1 MLSPVW
7 PFASE
12 WTVACQ
18 SSLSMGF
25 FSSKNTGTVA
35 ISSSRRYSP
44 GRFQTSTSCVCWIA
58 RGFLDYWAIREAPKE
73 YYIWKDLWQPCCWEK
88 ESLELL
94 RVGFGELAQNPAEP
108 AVEASFSRLEMKR
121 SEPWEH
127 SDFGI
132 KLNLNQ
138 SQLYTFQSLN
148 QCISFNVCQ
157 SGLLFLL
164 PAI

>member
-1 MLSPVW
+1 MLSCVW

-25 FSSKNTGTVA
+25 FSNENTGAVA

-44 GRFQTSTSCVCWIA
+44 WRLRTSTSCVCWIA
-58 RGFLDYWAIREAPKE
+58 RGFLDRWAIREAPRE
-73 YYIWKDLWQPCCWEK
+73 SYVWKDLWQPYCWE

-94 RVGFGELAQNPAEP
+94 RVGFGCLAQNPAEP

-121 SEPWEH
+121 SEPWEC
-127 SDFGI
+127 SNFWI